1 MSSKHQWE
9 RLELFKSLK
18 DCSIR
23 FFFRAKVQI
32 TEGIKIKGTKKL
44 DHFQNTGHIEEVQP
58 AATRGISRFF
68 HQTIRNQDIKLYQ
81 IGHGCS
87 KKILKNLVDT
97 LGSVHLLMTHKL

>member
-1 MSSKHQWE
+1 M
-9 RLELFKSLK
+9 LNTV
-18 DCSIR
+18 
-23 FFFRAKVQI
+23 FFRAKVQI

-87 KKILKNLVDT
+87 KKILKKMRNNTARLHTPWSLDS
-97 LGSVHLLMTHKL
+97 SVAV